1 MVVRRIEQVAS
12 RRLAGKFAERNDRS
26 DSLDRPSSDGTRP
39 SSDDGSADTDT
50 ETLLNPLTHL
60 EEVQLL
66 DTTLRDGE
74 QMPGVS
80 LTPADKLE
88 IARELDAA
96 GVHVIEAGSA
106 CTSEGEREGIRRV
119 AREGLDATVT
129 SFARGVRSDI
139 DRALECDVDGVNLV
153 VPASDRHVETKV
165 GSSREAVVE
174 TTVELVEYATDHGLW
189 VEVLGEDGSRAD
201 LDYLERLMRAG
212 LDAGADRVCYCDTVG
227 AAGPEHTAE
236 VVSRLADLG
245 PTSLHTHDDL
255 GFGVT
260 NVHAGLKAGADT
272 VHGTVTG
279 IGERAGNVAIEEVA
293 IALDRCYDIDTV
305 DIDRLYRLCRR
316 VADVTGVVLPPNKA
330 VCGANA
336 FAHESGIHT
345 DGTLKDGAMYE
356 PYPPETVGRERRLV
370 LGKHAGRA
378 GVAAAL
384 AEHEIDVD
392 EAELRE
398 IVSRVKELGD
408 RGKRVTDADLL
419 AMAEDVQGRER
430 DRHVELV
437 DLSASSGGN
446 LPTASVRLRVGDEER
461 VASGTGSGPVDAGL
475 EAVRTALEAGSE
487 SGTRADGSERSESVA
502 FELDSYH
509 VDAITGGTDAV
520 VTVAVDLSR
529 GDRSVSVSASDAD
542 ITRASVVAMVDA
554 LDRLSAVESNDDDD
568 SVSDS
573 AELPEQAE

>member
-26 DSLDRPSSDGTRP
+26 DSRDRPSSDGNRP
-39 SSDDGSADTDT
+39 SSDDGPTDTDT

-88 IARELDAA
+88 VARELDAA

-139 DRALECDVDGVNLV
+139 DRALDCDVDGVNLV

-165 GSSREAVVE
+165 GSSREEVLE
-174 TTVELVEYATDHGLW
+174 TTVDLVEYATDHGLW

-201 LDYLERLMRAG
+201 LDYLERLMKAG

-255 GFGVT
+255 GFGLT
-260 NVHAGLKAGADT
+260 NVHAGLKSGADT

-279 IGERAGNVAIEEVA
+279 VGERAGNVAIEEVA
-293 IALDRCYDIDTV
+293 IALDRCYDVDT
-305 DIDRLYRLCRR
+305 IEIERLYRLCRR
-316 VADVTGVVLPPNKA
+316 VSDVTGVALPPNKA
-330 VCGANA
+330 VCGTNA

-392 EAELRE
+392 DAELRE

-475 EAVRTALEAGSE
+475 KAVRTALEAGSG
-487 SGTRADGSERSESVA
+487 SGTRADDADPSESVA

-554 LDRLSAVESNDDDD
+554 LDRLSTVKSNGGDD
-568 SVSDS
+568 SASDS
-573 AELPEQAE
+573 TAAEL